1 MAVKLIFEPG
11 DASDRKVVEDVLKQL
26 KNIEPVAGPKVH
38 LQPEVK
44 PDPPVRPELP
54 SITRRRRRKNKN
66 QNKRWTQTEIQFLR
80 DRAGKCRSRG
90 IATRLGRSVGSISNR
105 AAQLGV
111 SLKKRRPRHNGPL
124 SPTSIPTTQH

>member
-11 DASDRKVVEDVLKQL
+11 NADDCKVVEDVLKQL
-26 KNIEPVAGPKVH
+26 KNIVAGPKVH
-38 LQPEVK
+38 VEPEVK
-44 PDPPVRPELP
+44 ANPLVRPEAP
-54 SITRRRRRKNKN
+54 SIKRRRRRKNKN

-90 IATRLGRSVGSISNR
+90 IATRFGRSVGSISNR